1 MAITKE
7 AFFKPDKPTTQNKAS
22 VTHSAA
28 KQIIAV
34 ETAQRAEKT
43 QRLRL
48 LREAQEA
55 ALPPLSTPL
64 RKKRPV
70 DGSRPLLENNIL
82 SLSFANPFSISG
94 CADPESIRLL
104 AGSIFDRP
112 PSGVVGFAD

>member
-64 RKKRPV
+64 RKKAS
-70 DGSRPLLENNIL
+70 SRRFPTI
-82 SLSFANPFSISG
+82 P
-94 CADPESIRLL
+94 
-104 AGSIFDRP
+104 
-112 PSGVVGFAD
+112 